1 MLCTG
6 VEYMNIY
13 DDTLIENIEVL
24 LRRVCFIIKK
34 RGRRIL
40 DDYNITPA
48 QFDALQYLIC
58 NGELTI
64 SELSSKLYQ
73 VPSTTTDLIDRMEK
87 NLLVERIKDPRDR
100 RIVRIKVLDK
110 GHKVLENV
118 LIERCKFLDNSLK
131 GVCDEDK
138 LEFTKYLKVLFDANN
153 SQE

>member
-6 VEYMNIY
+6 VEYMSIY
-13 DDTLIENIEVL
+13 DDTLIEDIEVL

-73 VPSTTTDLIDRMEK
+73 
-87 NLLVERIKDPRDR
+87 VERIKDPRDR

-138 LEFTKYLKVLFDANN
+138 LEFTKYLKILFDANN
-153 SQE
+153 NQE